1 MNFSYALQLDSY
13 HPAQDKGHFL
23 YRRRLLFFPRLYL
36 PTQSKGPVSFED
48 VTMGFT
54 QEEWQHLD
62 PAQRTL
68 YRDVMLENY
77 SHLISVGYCVT
88 KPEVIFKLEQGEE
101 PWMLEEESQSQSHPV
116 DLMEKSQEKEVQH
129 WWKVDIVNNKT
140 PTKER
145 NSVLGKTFS
154 LDTNSILSRK
164 IPGKYDS
171 YGMNLDSL
179 SELIISNRHSFV
191 RQLDEFNTHGKLL
204 LCTKHRNSHSR
215 EKSLEYDRTGKAI
228 SPNDIFQHQD
238 TQILKL
244 SSEYNECGKAFNEGA
259 TFITHKRASSWEKPY
274 GCNEHVKAFSDRP
287 TFTVHQGTH
296 TRENHY
302 ELNDCGRWSVGE
314 KSNLSKHHGVIMEK
328 RYYECIES
336 E

>member
-1 MNFSYALQLDSY
+1 MNRSQ
-13 HPAQDKGHFL
+13 
-23 YRRRLLFFPRLYL
+23 
-36 PTQSKGPVSFED
+36 GPVSFED
-48 VTMGFT
+48 VSMGFT

-77 SHLISVGYCVT
+77 SHLISVGYCVI
-88 KPEVIFKLEQGEE
+88 KPEAIFKLQQGEE
-101 PWMLEEESQSQSHPV
+101 PWMLEEESQSQSHPDFCIV
-116 DLMEKSQEKEVQH
+116 DLMEKSQEKEDQR
-129 WWKVDIVNNKT
+129 WWKVGFVNNKT

-154 LDTNSILSRK
+154 LDTNFILSRK

-228 SPNDIFQHQD
+228 SQNEDLFQHQD
-238 TQILKL
+238 TQTLKIPF
-244 SSEYNECGKAFNEGA
+244 EYTECRKAFNERE
-259 TFITHKRASSWEKPY
+259 TFITYKRESSWEKPY

-287 TFTVHQGTH
+287 TFSVHQGTH

-302 ELNDCGRWSVGE
+302 ELNDCGRWSLHE
-314 KSNLSKHHGVIMEK
+314 KSILNKHHGVIMGK
-328 RYYECIES
+328 R
-336 E
+336 

>member
-1 MNFSYALQLDSY
+1 MTSAHKSLGYNLMNFSYALQLDSY

-77 SHLISVGYCVT
+77 SHLISVGRDCI
-88 KPEVIFKLEQGEE
+88 IF
-101 PWMLEEESQSQSHPV
+101 

-129 WWKVDIVNNKT
+129 WWKVDFVSNKT

-314 KSNLSKHHGVIMEK
+314 KSTLSKHHGVIMGK